1 MRRPYNEVARI
12 AAEAWNTMLSIEG
25 INVVG
30 SWGVSEKY
38 VLEYRGMPSL
48 ALKVDATQF
57 TGIVIVSLNEDVDH
71 YEIRLAKISPLLL
84 SDKCPIHVAITGVF
98 FENLGRTIDE
108 LIERPKGMSDEEYKQ
123 IAFAHTEKKWAEQ

>member
-1 MRRPYNEVARI
+1 MKRPYNEVARI
-12 AAEAWNTMLSIEG
+12 AAEAWNTMLTIEG

-57 TGIVIVSLNEDVDH
+57 AGMVIVSLNEDVDY
-71 YEIRLAKISPLLL
+71 YEIRLAEISPLLL
-84 SDKCPIHVAITGVF
+84 SDKCPIKKSVTDVSF
-98 FENLGRTIDE
+98 DDLGRTIDE
-108 LIERPKGMSDEEYKQ
+108 LIERPRGMSDEEYEQ
-123 IAFAHTEKKWAEQ
+123 IANAHTIKKWSEQ